1 MGHITT
7 QSMGKHDLGPF
18 KASPGPQSGQQGSEN
33 YYLLSQKWPLGENSV
48 DASKPR
54 MVKHHQTPSLDMK
67 QWYQACLPTF
77 GPFRPLSGTPHKMG
91 VF

>member
-48 DASKPR
+48 DASKQPQNGQTAPNTLPR
-54 MVKHHQTPSLDMK
+54 HETMVSSMFAHF
-67 QWYQACLPTF
+67 WAI
-77 GPFRPLSGTPHKMG
+77 
-91 VF
+91 